1 VKLAN
6 SPLIKSRN
14 NRVAVCLY
22 TNTTVLG
29 LIAENPSQCK
39 DRLTSRKT
47 ILYAC
52 NTFGEGQSG
61 MDFEQLRTFLEVC
74 RLRSFSR
81 AAEKL
86 SVTQPAI
93 SAQIRTLENEVGA
106 RLFDRDGGKV
116 TFTAA
121 GKVFEPFAEHCLQCH
136 NHIMVAVGELHRS
149 PRGEISVS
157 ANEATSLYVLPS
169 VFAQFKRQYSRVGL
183 SIVRADRAQSVE
195 SVLSR
200 EVDFG
205 VVSLPLKDARLTVD
219 SIHRDEI
226 VLVAPKGHS
235 LAERE
240 TVKFAEILQH
250 SLLLPKQG
258 RQRELIED
266 LFRSHDVQPRVAM
279 EVESSELLKR
289 LVIAGLGMGFLPR
302 ANVLAD
308 QKLGLLEI
316 IRVEGV
322 RLNRELA
329 VIYRK
334 DKTLTRAAHAFLE
347 IATGRSRPHTPG
359 APPTA
364 TSKTRQK

>member
-1 VKLAN
+1 
-6 SPLIKSRN
+6 
-14 NRVAVCLY
+14 
-22 TNTTVLG
+22 
-29 LIAENPSQCK
+29 
-39 DRLTSRKT
+39 
-47 ILYAC
+47 
-52 NTFGEGQSG
+52 

-86 SVTQPAI
+86 MVTQPAI

-136 NHIMVAVGELHRS
+136 SHIMVAIGELHRS

-157 ANEATSLYVLPS
+157 ANEATSLHVLPT

-183 SIVRADRAQSVE
+183 SIERADRAKTLE
-195 SVLSR
+195 SVLNR

-205 VVSLPLKDARLTVD
+205 VVSLPVKDPRLLVD
-219 SIHRDEI
+219 TIHRDEV
-226 VLVAPKGHS
+226 VLVAPKNHS
-235 LAERE
+235 LTARE
-240 TVKFAEILQH
+240 NVKFAEILQH

-266 LFRSHDVQPRVAM
+266 LFRSHDVQPRIAM

-289 LVIAGLGMGFLPR
+289 LIIAGLGMGFLPR
-302 ANVLAD
+302 INVIAD
-308 QKLGLLEI
+308 ERAGFLKVIKL
-316 IRVEGV
+316 EGI

-329 VIYRK
+329 VVFRK

-347 IATGRSRPHTPG
+347 IATGRTRPHTT
-359 APPTA
+359 PPATA
-364 TSKTRQK
+364 VKSKSRTLVG

>member
-1 VKLAN
+1 
-6 SPLIKSRN
+6 
-14 NRVAVCLY
+14 
-22 TNTTVLG
+22 
-29 LIAENPSQCK
+29 
-39 DRLTSRKT
+39 
-47 ILYAC
+47 
-52 NTFGEGQSG
+52 
-61 MDFEQLRTFLEVC
+61 MDFEQLRTFMEVS

-86 SVTQPAI
+86 MVTQPAI

-136 NHIMVAVGELHRS
+136 NHIMVTVGELHRT

-157 ANEATSLYVLPS
+157 ANEATSLYVLPA
-169 VFAQFKRQYSRVGL
+169 VFAQFKRQHTRVGL
-183 SIVRADRAQSVE
+183 SIVRADRLKTVE

-205 VVSLPLKDARLTVD
+205 VVSLPVKDPRLTVD
-219 SIHRDEI
+219 TLHRDDV
-226 VLVAPKGHS
+226 VLVAPSNHP
-235 LAERE
+235 LAGRDS
-240 TVKFAEILQH
+240 VKFAEILPH

-266 LFRSHDVQPRVAM
+266 LFRSNDVQPRVAM

-289 LVIAGLGMGFLPR
+289 LIVAGLGIGFLPR
-302 ANVLAD
+302 SNVLGD
-308 QKLGLLEI
+308 EKSGVLKILK
-316 IRVEGV
+316 VEGV

-329 VIYRK
+329 LIYRK
-334 DKTLTRAAHAFLE
+334 DKTLTRAAHVFLE
-347 IATGRSRPHTPG
+347 IATGRTRPH
-359 APPTA
+359 APAPA
-364 TSKTRQK
+364 LGKTRGTKPAV

>member
-1 VKLAN
+1 
-6 SPLIKSRN
+6 
-14 NRVAVCLY
+14 
-22 TNTTVLG
+22 
-29 LIAENPSQCK
+29 
-39 DRLTSRKT
+39 
-47 ILYAC
+47 
-52 NTFGEGQSG
+52 
-61 MDFEQLRTFLEVC
+61 MDFEQLRTFMEVS

-86 SVTQPAI
+86 LVTQPAI

-136 NHIMVAVGELHRS
+136 NHIMVAVGELHRT

-157 ANEATSLYVLPS
+157 ANEATSLYVLPA

-183 SIVRADRAQSVE
+183 SIVRADRLKTVE

-205 VVSLPLKDARLTVD
+205 VVSLPVKDARLTVD
-219 SIHRDEI
+219 TLHRDD
-226 VLVAPKGHS
+226 VVVVAPSNHP
-235 LAERE
+235 LAARGS
-240 TVKFAEILQH
+240 VKFAEILPH
-250 SLLLPKQG
+250 ALLLPKQG

-266 LFRSHDVQPRVAM
+266 LFRSNDVQPRVAM

-289 LVIAGLGMGFLPR
+289 LIVAGLGIGFLPR
-302 ANVLAD
+302 SNVLD
-308 QKLGLLEI
+308 DEKSGTLKILK
-316 IRVEGV
+316 VEGI

-329 VIYRK
+329 LIYRK
-334 DKTLTRAAHAFLE
+334 DKTLTRAAHVFLE
-347 IATGRSRPHTPG
+347 IATGRPRPHVP
-359 APPTA
+359 APA
-364 TSKTRQK
+364 LGNVSSKRPRSMQS

>member
-1 VKLAN
+1 
-6 SPLIKSRN
+6 
-14 NRVAVCLY
+14 
-22 TNTTVLG
+22 
-29 LIAENPSQCK
+29 
-39 DRLTSRKT
+39 
-47 ILYAC
+47 
-52 NTFGEGQSG
+52 
-61 MDFEQLRTFLEVC
+61 MDFEQLRTFMEVS

-136 NHIMVAVGELHRS
+136 NHIMVTVGELHRT

-157 ANEATSLYVLPS
+157 ANEATSLYVLPA

-183 SIVRADRAQSVE
+183 SVVRADRLRTIE

-205 VVSLPLKDARLTVD
+205 VVSLPVKDPRLTVD
-219 SIHRDEI
+219 SLHRDDV
-226 VLVAPKGHS
+226 VLVAPSSHP
-235 LAERE
+235 LAARDS
-240 TVKFAEILQH
+240 VKFAEILPH
-250 SLLLPKQG
+250 ALLLPKQG

-266 LFRSHDVQPRVAM
+266 LFRNNDVQPRVAM

-289 LVIAGLGMGFLPR
+289 LIVAGLGIGFLPR
-302 ANVLAD
+302 SNVAEDTKSGALRIL
-308 QKLGLLEI
+308 KI
-316 IRVEGV
+316 EGV

-329 VIYRK
+329 LIYRK
-334 DKTLTRAAHAFLE
+334 DKTLTRAAHVFLE
-347 IATGRSRPHTPG
+347 IATGRPRPHHP
-359 APPTA
+359 APALGKTRATARPAAA
-364 TSKTRQK
+364 TSSATPQ